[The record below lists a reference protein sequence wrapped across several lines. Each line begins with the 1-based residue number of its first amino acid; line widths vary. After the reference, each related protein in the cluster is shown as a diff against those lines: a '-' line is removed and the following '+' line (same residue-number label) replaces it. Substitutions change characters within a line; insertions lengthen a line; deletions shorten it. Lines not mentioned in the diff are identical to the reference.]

1 MRTYISVSRG
11 WKKNDGYVEQAGS
24 RRKEEGDWF
33 RGGRKGRRRNR
44 KGGLKERRKEGVTW
58 KRSRGFQS
66 KLPTSPTNP
75 RSSLFFL
82 LAIPSLSVS
91 LSLFFGSRV
100 SRFRF
105 FYFFLFRD
113 TSRKRSEFV
122 FERLLNVPR
131 INHLLNKS
139 PLFHFLPSFLTR
151 IVTTS
156 SFRIIL
162 DDKLDSRRRSSK
174 SFEHR

>member
-82 LAIPSLSVS
+82 LAIPSLSIS

-100 SRFRF
+100 SRF
-105 FYFFLFRD
+105 FYFFFRD
-113 TSRKRSEFV
+113 TSRKRIEFI

-131 INHLLNKS
+131 INRLLNKS